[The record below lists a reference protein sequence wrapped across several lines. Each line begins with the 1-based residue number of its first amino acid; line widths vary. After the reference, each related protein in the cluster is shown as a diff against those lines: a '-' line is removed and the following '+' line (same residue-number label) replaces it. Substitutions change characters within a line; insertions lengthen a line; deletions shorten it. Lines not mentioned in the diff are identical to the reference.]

1 MNSNDNDNTTVPL
14 PPEAAAFPPASPDSG
29 VSTPALA
36 APGEA
41 PIGSPRT
48 RWAGIIWGTVLAA
61 VAGWAL
67 FVTLSEGMRRTL
79 AHWWL
84 SLDGVTGTAYTFLAL
99 GAIAVICAI
108 IGVIGR
114 AQRAR
119 ALRLTEL

>member
-1 MNSNDNDNTTVPL
+1 MNSNENDNTTLPL
-14 PPEAAAFPPASPDSG
+14 PPEADGFAPASPTSG
-29 VSTPALA
+29 VSAPALA
-36 APGEA
+36 ASGEA

-61 VAGWAL
+61 MAGWAL
-67 FVTLSEGMRRTL
+67 FVTLSASMRRTL

-99 GAIAVICAI
+99 GAVAVICAI
-108 IGVIGR
+108 IGIVGR

-119 ALRLTEL
+119 ALRLTEQ